1 MANKQE
7 IVVSQK
13 GAQKTARS
21 LGSVDKAID
30 GMAKS
35 ALKYATAAG
44 VLIAANKAI
53 ELTKL
58 AADAINVEKAFRNLA
73 KQPDILLASMKKA
86 TGGIISEMGLMQ
98 KYNEAA
104 LLGLPLDRF
113 DEMLSIARSTAQAT
127 GQSMDFMLNSI
138 VTGIGRQS
146 KLMIDNLGI
155 MVSVE
160 DSYEKYASALGRT
173 AKSLSDVE
181 KKQAFAN
188 AVLDAG
194 AANIDKVGGASAGAF
209 DGLNKL
215 TTMIKDNTIDA
226 FKNLVQPVDAVAGA
240 LADLITVSDIGM
252 LDPEERMLKLSK
264 DAMAF
269 AGANRTVRDSLMARW
284 EAEEKVRDA
293 EILAIEAAG
302 FKNETEDITI
312 SKIREQSEAVSGLI
326 QLYPELGAVGASAT
340 DLQVSGLERLN
351 LLTST
356 VKDSLGG
363 MGQTWMQLAQ
373 MGGASN
379 KTMFEIGK
387 AASIAS
393 ASINTYEAA
402 TKAYASAPPPFNFI
416 NAALVTAAGLAQV
429 AMIKGT
435 TMKAATGADF
445 TTNGP
450 QMLLVGDNRSGKER
464 VQVTPLGGDPNLNGP
479 QGGTTFNFYGDVI
492 GTDQF
497 VRDSL
502 IPKIKN
508 AMRLGHA

>member
-160 DSYEKYASALGRT
+160 DCL
-173 AKSLSDVE
+173 
-181 KKQAFAN
+181 
-188 AVLDAG
+188 
-194 AANIDKVGGASAGAF
+194 
-209 DGLNKL
+209 
-215 TTMIKDNTIDA
+215 
-226 FKNLVQPVDAVAGA
+226 
-240 LADLITVSDIGM
+240 
-252 LDPEERMLKLSK
+252 
-264 DAMAF
+264 
-269 AGANRTVRDSLMARW
+269 
-284 EAEEKVRDA
+284 
-293 EILAIEAAG
+293 
-302 FKNETEDITI
+302 
-312 SKIREQSEAVSGLI
+312 
-326 QLYPELGAVGASAT
+326 
-340 DLQVSGLERLN
+340 
-351 LLTST
+351 
-356 VKDSLGG
+356 
-363 MGQTWMQLAQ
+363 
-373 MGGASN
+373 
-379 KTMFEIGK
+379 
-387 AASIAS
+387 
-393 ASINTYEAA
+393 
-402 TKAYASAPPPFNFI
+402 
-416 NAALVTAAGLAQV
+416 
-429 AMIKGT
+429 
-435 TMKAATGADF
+435 
-445 TTNGP
+445 
-450 QMLLVGDNRSGKER
+450 
-464 VQVTPLGGDPNLNGP
+464 
-479 QGGTTFNFYGDVI
+479 
-492 GTDQF
+492 
-497 VRDSL
+497 
-502 IPKIKN
+502 
-508 AMRLGHA
+508 